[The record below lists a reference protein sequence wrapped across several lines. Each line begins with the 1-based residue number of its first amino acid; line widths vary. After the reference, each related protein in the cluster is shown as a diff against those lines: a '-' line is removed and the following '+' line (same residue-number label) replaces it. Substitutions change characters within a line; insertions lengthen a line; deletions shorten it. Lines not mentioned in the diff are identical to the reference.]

1 MRRSDL
7 RLLRSWRRRISSSSF
22 NVSLRSE
29 TLLPTCITRGGKRFQ
44 LIRRQWRTSNVGLSL
59 FMYDQEQTACIAD
72 VTLPDGRRVLLFGSR
87 FHLKRLAS
95 ALQLLIDGTFR
106 ITPKLWCQ
114 TFIISAQVTS
124 GVFVPVVFGLL
135 PDKKRE
141 TYDAFFSA
149 LRGCLENHGL
159 QLSARYIMSGNQSVN
174 LSKHLST
181 VF

>member
-1 MRRSDL
+1 
-7 RLLRSWRRRISSSSF
+7 
-22 NVSLRSE
+22 
-29 TLLPTCITRGGKRFQ
+29 
-44 LIRRQWRTSNVGLSL
+44 
-59 FMYDQEQTACIAD
+59 MYDQEQTACIAD